1 MIYRLDTRRPAGHAA
16 GLSQIYNRLS
26 GPVSTVFLCPHAGT
40 PNFGVADGNRTPAQV
55 GNTVAGCYR
64 PERAPIPGMGIN
76 LSKSITMKKTTKPG
90 ATLRV
95 RLTDSEAAAFA
106 ALCEKDGMKPCHAL
120 AVLARWA
127 AAQNSLCPVAK
138 PDAIL
143 AEVLGN
149 VQKSFQHAVAQI
161 NARLG
166 KPDDDDTD
174 GADWWKDDSQ
184 GGAA

>member
-1 MIYRLDTRRPAGHAA
+1 MISRLDTGRPAAHAA
-16 GLSQIYNRLS
+16 GLSQICGRPS
-26 GPVSTVFLCPHAGT
+26 ASVSAFFLCPVSGT
-40 PNFGVADGNRTPAQV
+40 PNFGVAGGNRTPARA
-55 GNTVAGCYR
+55 GNTVAGCHR

-76 LSKSITMKKTTKPG
+76 PQKSVTMKKTTKPG

-106 ALCEKDGMKPCHAL
+106 ALCEKDGMRPCHAL

-138 PDAIL
+138 PDEIL
-143 AEVLGN
+143 KEVLGN
-149 VQKSFQHAVAQI
+149 VTKSFQRAVAQI

-166 KPDDDDTD
+166 KPTDDDAD
-174 GADWWKDDSQ
+174 GADWWKNDGE

>member
-1 MIYRLDTRRPAGHAA
+1 
-16 GLSQIYNRLS
+16 
-26 GPVSTVFLCPHAGT
+26 
-40 PNFGVADGNRTPAQV
+40 
-55 GNTVAGCYR
+55 
-64 PERAPIPGMGIN
+64 MGIN
-76 LSKSITMKKTTKPG
+76 PQKSVTMKKTTKPG

-106 ALCEKDGMKPCHAL
+106 ALCEKDGMRPCHAL

-138 PDAIL
+138 PDEIL
-143 AEVLGN
+143 KDVLCN
-149 VQKSFQHAVAQI
+149 VTKSFQRAVAQI

-166 KPDDDDTD
+166 KPTDDDGDT
-174 GADWWKDDSQ
+174 ADWWKNDSE